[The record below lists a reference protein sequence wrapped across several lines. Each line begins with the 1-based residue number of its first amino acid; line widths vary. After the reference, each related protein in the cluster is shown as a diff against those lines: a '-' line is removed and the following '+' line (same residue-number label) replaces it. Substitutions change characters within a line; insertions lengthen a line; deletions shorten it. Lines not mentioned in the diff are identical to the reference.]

1 MDKNNKFATGLLII
15 SLVAVLF
22 ASGSL
27 MAAERRIDSLQ
38 EQVEALQSERVD
50 IDSLKAEMED
60 VKSVQGYVAW
70 EQHWENR
77 RDRVGQTGDN

>member
-1 MDKNNKFATGLLII
+1 MSRIDKAAIGLVAIMLI
-15 SLVAVLF
+15 AVLF

-27 MAAERRIDSLQ
+27 MAAEKRIDSLQ
-38 EQVEALQSERVD
+38 EQVEELQSERVD
-50 IDSLKAEMED
+50 IDSLKADMED

-77 RDRVGQTGDN
+77 KRGVLID